1 VIAGVRRIR
10 GSERRRGGAGSGRY
24 RQRAVRLAGAL
35 ALGLVLL
42 TVNVTAAGGATPRLR
57 PCDIYALGGTPCVA
71 AYSTTR
77 SLYAGYD
84 GPLYAVR
91 RDTDGR
97 SLRITASTAGYAR
110 AGAQTAFC
118 AHRGCV
124 ITELFDQSGHDN
136 NLTIAGPGGDGGQDA
151 GVNAGELPVSVDG
164 HRVYG
169 MSFDGAMGYRD
180 DHTQDMATGAQPQ
193 TEYMIASGTHTNG
206 LCCFDFGNAETS
218 GDDTGNG
225 HLDAIYYGT
234 FCFVEWP
241 VCFGRGPWVQA
252 DLENGLFMSSTG
264 ISRDRTDTGIR
275 RPFVTA
281 MLKNNGVNRFSI
293 ASADAQRGPLRIE
306 WAGPLPTSPLG
317 DPPQTTVPYAP
328 YGPGPSTS
336 APEFSDYSPMHQ
348 EGAVVLGTGGDDTN
362 GDIGSFFEGAIT
374 RGYADDATLRAV
386 QANIVAARYGR

>member
-1 VIAGVRRIR
+1 M
-10 GSERRRGGAGSGRY
+10 RRGGGSGWFR
-24 RQRAVRLAGAL
+24 RRAVRLAWAL
-35 ALGLVLL
+35 VLGLIPL
-42 TVNVTAAGGATPRLR
+42 TVTSTAGATPVLR

-91 RDTDGR
+91 RVSDGR
-97 SLRITASTAGYAR
+97 TLRIRASPAGFAQ
-110 AGAQTAFC
+110 AGVQTAFC

-124 ITELFDQSGHDN
+124 VTELFDQSGHHN
-136 NLTIAGPGGDGGQDA
+136 NLTVAGPGGDGGQDA
-151 GVNAGELPVSVDG
+151 GVPAGQLPVTVDG

-180 DHTQDMATGAQPQ
+180 RHTHDMATGAEPQ
-193 TEYMIASGTHTNG
+193 TEYMITSGTHTNS

-241 VCFGRGPWVQA
+241 VCYGRGPWVQA

-264 ISRDRTDTGIR
+264 VSRNRGDTGIR

-281 MLKNNGVNRFSI
+281 MLKNNGVNRFAI
-293 ASADAQRGPLRIE
+293 ASADAQQGPLDVE

-317 DPPQTTVPYAP
+317 DPPQITVPFAP

-336 APEFSDYSPMHQ
+336 GPKFADYSPMHQ

-374 RGYADDATLRAV
+374 RGYADNATLRAV